1 MSRNELSSLP
11 ASLCKLTKLRRLYV
25 NYNNLTFQGLPS
37 GIGKLT
43 DLEVF
48 NAAHNSLEMIP
59 EGLCRCP
66 RLRMLDL
73 RRNKLLT
80 LPDTIHR
87 ITELDLQV
95 RESFSRFPAGNFRN
109 TMFV

>member
-1 MSRNELSSLP
+1 VLNVSRNELSSLP
-11 ASLCKLTKLRRLYV
+11 ASLCKLTKLRKLYV
-25 NYNNLTFQGLPS
+25 NYNHLTFQGLPS

-43 DLEVF
+43 DLEGF
-48 NAAHNSLEMIP
+48 YASHNLLEMIP

-73 RRNKLLT
+73 RHNKLVT

-95 RESFSRFPAGNFRN
+95 EKL
-109 TMFV
+109 